1 VVEVTLYQSLI
12 TSPKDNNL
20 NLHHES
26 VPAFIDRDPTGAEL
40 ERFRLLMSLHR
51 YGIGPGGVLKSGE
64 LYPFW
69 TFIEMAFA
77 EAFGGVHVPAGKGTY
92 DVLLPHDTNP
102 KIMYGI
108 QVKSKGTWCGKNKSR
123 AYVEFDNANKTY
135 LDGLHR
141 DKVRPAPPVWM
152 NPTSPGS
159 LTQSQKIGNSI
170 MKTQHRTH
178 SSARTG
184 HLGLTSGQTIDTN
197 LGKLVHITWSHN
209 SQGLYQYFI
218 SCWDYNIKVPYWR
231 FKGAHPK
238 ARGGGSLWG
247 YVNSTDHDDEHVA
260 SWNFASRG
268 QFKWFPLR
276 SSGKEYSNGG
286 KPFVVEA
293 GPAGGYTWADIAK
306 NLFPTKWK

>member
-1 VVEVTLYQSLI
+1 M
-12 TSPKDNNL
+12 
-20 NLHHES
+20 
-26 VPAFIDRDPTGAEL
+26 PAFIDREPSEREL

-51 YGIGPGGVLKSGE
+51 AGIGPGGILKSGL
-64 LYPFW
+64 LYPHW
-69 TFIEMAFA
+69 TFIETAFA

-141 DKVRPAPPVWM
+141 DNVRPAPPVWM
-152 NPTSPGS
+152 NPMNPRS
-159 LTQSQKIGNSI
+159 LTQSQQIGNSI
-170 MKTQHRTH
+170 MQTQHNTH
-178 SSARTG
+178 SSARKG
-184 HLGLTSGQTIDTN
+184 HLGLDPGQTIDTD

-209 SQGLYQYFI
+209 SKGLYQYFI
-218 SCWDYNIKVPYWR
+218 SCWNYNIKVPYWR
-231 FKGAHPK
+231 FRGDRPGGKGA
-238 ARGGGSLWG
+238 GSLWG
-247 YVNSTDHDDEHVA
+247 YVNSNDPEDEPVA

-276 SSGKEYSNGG
+276 TSADEYSNGG
-286 KPFVVEA
+286 NPFVVEP
-293 GPAGGYTWADIAK
+293 GPPGGYKWRTHAK
-306 NLFPTKWK
+306 NQFPTKWK

>member
-1 VVEVTLYQSLI
+1 M
-12 TSPKDNNL
+12 
-20 NLHHES
+20 
-26 VPAFIDRDPTGAEL
+26 PAFIDRDPTAAEL
-40 ERFRLLMSLHR
+40 ERFRLLMSLHGH
-51 YGIGPGGVLKSGE
+51 GIGATGILSSGL

-77 EAFGGVHVPAGKGTY
+77 EAFGGIHVPAGKGTY

-135 LDGLHR
+135 LVGRQR
-141 DKVRPAPPVWM
+141 DNVTPAPPVWM
-152 NPTSPGS
+152 NPASRKS
-159 LTQSQKIGNSI
+159 LSQAKNIGNSI
-170 MKTQHRTH
+170 MKTQHQTH

-184 HLGLTSGQTIDTN
+184 HIGTTPGQTIDTN

-209 SQGLYQYFI
+209 SQDLYQYVI
-218 SCWDYNIKVPYWR
+218 SCWDYNISVPHWR
-231 FKGAHPK
+231 FRGNKSG
-238 ARGGGSLWG
+238 ARGSGSLWG
-247 YVNSTDHDDEHVA
+247 YENATDAESDYVA
-260 SWNFASRG
+260 SWNFASRA

-276 SSGKEYSNGG
+276 ASGKEYSNGG

-293 GPAGGYTWADIAK
+293 GPAGGYSWAGIAK
-306 NLFPTKWK
+306 KLFTTKWI